1 MKRSDLFPVIGSIAT
16 TAVFYGVFAALL
28 RAHSQFLRSQTGG
41 ESVDA
46 RLLFL
51 AQRAGWNILI
61 ALVGAVAIYLV
72 YRILR
77 LTVWFRNRRIAD
89 RAATPSQLARE
100 FVLGAN
106 LTLAAGLQA
115 AAYTILTE
123 MGYSRIYPSISERGW
138 AYAAA
143 SVAGYLVFNDTWFYF
158 AHRWYHDNTF
168 IYEKFHHVHHLSV
181 ITTPLTTNQIS
192 PFELLPAGLMG
203 ILIVAVLPIAAP
215 VLFGLVVFLT
225 LHQML
230 LHSGFELF
238 PEGTASHPLGKW
250 LVTPTYHQMHHELF
264 GKNMGLY
271 FNWWD
276 RRLGTFSPDYEGRFR
291 SVTQSQKALG

>member
-1 MKRSDLFPVIGSIAT
+1 MQRSTLGPVAGCVAT
-16 TAVFYGVFAALL
+16 TALFYGMFAALL
-28 RAHSQFLRSQTGG
+28 RAHSQFLRSQTVA
-41 ESVDA
+41 ESVHA
-46 RLLFL
+46 KLLFL
-51 AQRAGWNILI
+51 AQRAGWNIAI
-61 ALVGAVAIYLV
+61 ALMGAAAIYLA

-77 LTVWFRNRRIAD
+77 LTEWFRSRRIAD
-89 RAATPSQLARE
+89 RTATPSQLARE
-100 FVLGAN
+100 IVLGAN

-123 MGYSRIYPSISERGW
+123 LGYSRIYPSIQERGW

-143 SVAGYLVFNDTWFYF
+143 SLAIYLLFNDTWFYF
-158 AHRWYHDNTF
+158 AHRWYHDNNF
-168 IYEKFHHVHHLSV
+168 IYEKFHQVHHLSV
-181 ITTPLTTNQIS
+181 VTTPLTTNQIS

-203 ILIVAVLPIAAP
+203 ISIVAVVPIAAP
-215 VLFGLVVFLT
+215 VLFALVMFLT

-238 PEGTASHPLGKW
+238 PSGTASHPLGKW

-276 RRLGTFSPDYEGRFR
+276 RLLGTFSHEYERRFNA
-291 SVTQSQKALG
+291 VTAQR